1 MAVLLSA
8 CAAPPEPQRSYI
20 SRGRDPANWPAP
32 TVGAT
37 WTAEATYDHAAGTAA
52 CTVSTRRP
60 DLSYE
65 LVVIRTANSSGA
77 SSGLLTAI
85 SGDGI
90 YPGSMLN
97 ALVRGP
103 AEQRFSGVE
112 GIRITPDLLQALR
125 DGDRLFMSWTVWPY
139 GTRQQGDTSLA
150 NFGTAYDR
158 CSSELSRLM
167 RAAS

>member
-1 MAVLLSA
+1 M
-8 CAAPPEPQRSYI
+8 
-20 SRGRDPANWPAP
+20 
-32 TVGAT
+32 
-37 WTAEATYDHAAGTAA
+37 
-52 CTVSTRRP
+52 STRRP

-65 LVVIRTANSSGA
+65 LVVIRTADSSGA

-112 GIRITPDLLQALR
+112 GIQITPDLLQAR
-125 DGDRLFMSWTVWPY
+125 DG
-139 GTRQQGDTSLA
+139 
-150 NFGTAYDR
+150 
-158 CSSELSRLM
+158 
-167 RAAS
+167 RALRP